1 MLAGHPPN
9 FREDLKISD
18 QYNWGDLSKKLNLGG
33 GGGGGGEINLMGT

>member
-1 MLAGHPPN
+1 MLAGHSPN

-33 GGGGGGEINLMGT
+33 GREGAKFKGDLKF